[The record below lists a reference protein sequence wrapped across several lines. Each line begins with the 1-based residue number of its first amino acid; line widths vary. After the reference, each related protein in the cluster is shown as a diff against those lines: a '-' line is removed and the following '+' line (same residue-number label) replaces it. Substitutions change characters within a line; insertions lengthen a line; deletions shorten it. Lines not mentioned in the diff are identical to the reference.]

1 MNDLAIARAIQVL
14 AVVVWIG
21 GVAMVTTVILPMVRR
36 TRTLVQ
42 GQMVLQAVERRF
54 VWQARLATLLVAAS
68 GFYMVD
74 RVDLW
79 DRFRHLE
86 FWWMHAMVLLWLI
99 FTFFLFVGEPL
110 AARMHRSHRARA
122 ASTGRLALMQWLH
135 WVLLLLRDY
144 DPGSRCRQPWVVAR
158 TMTAAI
164 AWRLINS
171 FHNGRNNLMPACG
184 SPSWRRNVTRD
195 FI

>member
-1 MNDLAIARAIQVL
+1 MNALAIARAIHVL

-36 TRTLVQ
+36 ARTPAE

-54 VWQARLATLLVAAS
+54 VWQARLTTLLVAAS
-68 GFYMVD
+68 GFYIVD
-74 RVDLW
+74 RLDLW

-135 WVLLLLRDY
+135 WVLLLLSAITILAAVA
-144 DPGSRCRQPWVVAR
+144 GSHGLSLVP
-158 TMTAAI
+158 
-164 AWRLINS
+164 
-171 FHNGRNNLMPACG
+171 
-184 SPSWRRNVTRD
+184 
-195 FI
+195 